1 MDEKSKKVY
10 SEYVEKITPTH
21 NVWLQMLKA
30 YIVGGIICVIGQG
43 ISEFST
49 AVLKVDMDTAATYTS
64 LGLIL
69 LSVILTALNIFPRI
83 VKFGGAGALV
93 PITGFSNAGVS
104 PAIEF
109 KSEGWVLGLGAKMFV
124 IAGPVIVYGVA
135 ASVVYGFIYWLCT
148 MM

>member
-43 ISEFST
+43 IGHFST
-49 AVLKVDMDTAATYTS
+49 AVLKVDNDTASTYTS

-83 VKFGGAGALV
+83 VKFGGCK
-93 PITGFSNAGVS
+93 IFT
-104 PAIEF
+104 
-109 KSEGWVLGLGAKMFV
+109 
-124 IAGPVIVYGVA
+124 IAGPVILYGIF
-135 ASVVYGFIYWLCT
+135 SSWLLGIIYWAFKVLKIMWT
-148 MM
+148 